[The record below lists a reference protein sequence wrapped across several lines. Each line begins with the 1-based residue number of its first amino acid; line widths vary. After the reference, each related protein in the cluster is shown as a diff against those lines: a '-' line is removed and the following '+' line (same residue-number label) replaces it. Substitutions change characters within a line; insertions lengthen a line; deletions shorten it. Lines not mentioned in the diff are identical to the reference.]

1 MPLNVI
7 GMIGVAPPAPSAGEA
22 ATVHV
27 IDGGVSPR
35 YLVDFARAH
44 DEAGFDLVLVGY
56 TSTSAD
62 GWTVAAHAAANT
74 ERVGYLVAHR
84 PGFVAPTLAARKA
97 ATLDQ
102 VTEGRFALHIIAGA
116 GDRDQRRD
124 GDWLSKPERYARAAE
139 YLEIMRRTWTATEPF
154 DHEGTYYRMADV
166 RSEVRPFQ
174 QPAPPVFFGGS
185 SAEALAMG
193 AEHCDVYA
201 VFGEP
206 LAPTA
211 ERFRQFRDL
220 AAAHGRRPRFSISFR
235 PILGRTEG
243 EAWDRARR
251 IQAAVEASGPGAIS
265 RLEASGRPRAFDHG
279 GERMLSHAA
288 AGEVHDDCLWMKIAE
303 LTGAPGNT
311 SCLVGT
317 PEQVAGAIA
326 RYYEL
331 GDLGYVLIRG
341 FDPLADATDFGRE
354 LIPRVKALAA
364 EIDARQ
370 GAAVAD

>member
-1 MPLNVI
+1 MPLKVI
-7 GMIGVAPPAPSAGEA
+7 GMIGVAPPARSGTEA

-62 GWTVAAHAAANT
+62 GWSVATHAAANT
-74 ERVGYLVAHR
+74 ARVGYLIAHR

-97 ATLDQ
+97 ATFDQ
-102 VTEGRFALHIIAGA
+102 LSEGRFALHIIAGA

-124 GDWLSKPERYARAAE
+124 GDWLTKTERYARAAE
-139 YLEIMRRTWTATEPF
+139 YVEVMRRTWTATEPF
-154 DHEGTYYRMADV
+154 DHDGTWYRMADV
-166 RSEVRPFQ
+166 RSEVRPYQ

-185 SAEALAMG
+185 SPEALAMG

-206 LAPTA
+206 LAATA
-211 ERFRQFRDL
+211 ERFDHYRSLTGAR
-220 AAAHGRRPRFSISFR
+220 GRRARFSISFR

-251 IQAAVEASGPGAIS
+251 IQAAVEASGPGAIA
-265 RLEASGRPRAFDHG
+265 RLEDSGGPRAFDHG
-279 GERMLSHAA
+279 GERMLAHAA

-317 PEQVAGAIA
+317 PEQVARAIT

-331 GDLGYVLIRG
+331 GDLGYVLVRG

-354 LIPRVKALAA
+354 LIPRVKALAD
-364 EIDARQ
+364 EIDSRRTS
-370 GAAVAD
+370 ADP